1 MGDVMDQLRA
11 RAQSFANRK
20 APRATRYP
28 VAFREE
34 VVAVARK
41 RPAPHSL
48 ILSQTAGR
56 RRGAA
61 ALRLRHSAVVLA
73 APLRALLLRCAAA
86 ELPRRPRRGLCRV
99 WRSRQAPALRQPR
112 ERAVL
117 ELLDLGIRFH
127 PRLLELADAYGY
139 EPRPVAPGRGNE
151 KGRVER
157 SANLSKPGA
166 FTTGC

>member
-1 MGDVMDQLRA
+1 M
-11 RAQSFANRK
+11 
-20 APRATRYP
+20 
-28 VAFREE
+28 
-34 VVAVARK
+34 
-41 RPAPHSL
+41 
-48 ILSQTAGR
+48 
-56 RRGAA
+56 
-61 ALRLRHSAVVLA
+61 
-73 APLRALLLRCAAA
+73 
-86 ELPRRPRRGLCRV
+86 
-99 WRSRQAPALRQPR
+99 
-112 ERAVL
+112 L